1 MSSKKTSGK
10 RTVLITGA
18 GSGIGLALVKKF
30 LSEGWE
36 VLAHYH
42 KSDLEL
48 KALQKKAGEGSLK
61 LFQSDFKKPADLCK
75 FLEKVGKL
83 SLDALINNAGDHD
96 GSLRSQDR
104 ITDIQSTF
112 LINTIA
118 PALIA
123 ETVLTAMKENKK
135 GNIVNISSIGAKYG
149 SGLGSMFYGASKG
162 GLEAIT
168 KTLAREGAPHN
179 VLVNAIRPGLVN
191 TQFIHRVPKNMDE
204 RKKMIPLKRLAEPQ
218 EVADF
223 VFYLCANNS
232 YITSEILAIAGGE

>member
-10 RTVLITGA
+10 KSVLITGA
-18 GSGIGLALVKKF
+18 GSGIGFASVKKF
-30 LSEGWE
+30 LSEGWK

-48 KALQKKAGEGSLK
+48 KALQKKVGEGTLK
-61 LFQSDFKKPADLCK
+61 LFQSDFKKPADVYK
-75 FLEKVGKL
+75 FLEKVESL
-83 SLDALINNAGDHD
+83 SVDALINNAGAHD
-96 GSLRSQDR
+96 GSFKSKDR
-104 ITDIQSTF
+104 IMDIQETF

-123 ETVLTAMKENKK
+123 ERVLTAMKRNKN
-135 GNIVNISSIGAKYG
+135 GSIINISSIGAKYG
-149 SGLGSMFYGASKG
+149 SGLSSMFYGAGKR

-168 KTLAREGAPHN
+168 RTLAREGAPYN
-179 VLVNAIRPGLVN
+179 ILVNAIRPGLTN
-191 TQFIHRVPKNMDE
+191 TRFIYQVPKNIDE

-223 VFYLCANNS
+223 IFYLCANNS
-232 YITSEILAIAGGE
+232 YITSEILTIAGGE